1 MRKCESLDV
10 KFKTSMSKASNCI
23 CNACHAEGT
32 VMKLTFPVTKFHDS
46 KNLRAKYYQFWLCE
60 KCRAKLSFA
69 LEWPDDRPGM
79 GEDKHEAGRRRE
91 DLEAVRKD
99 RLV

>member
-23 CNACHAEGT
+23 CNACHAEGP
-32 VMKLTFPVTKFHDS
+32 VMKLTFPVTKFHNR
-46 KNLRAKYYQFWLCE
+46 KNLSAKYYQFWLCE

-69 LEWPDDRPGM
+69 LEWPDDTYALKLKEGA
-79 GEDKHEAGRRRE
+79 E
-91 DLEAVRKD
+91 
-99 RLV
+99 